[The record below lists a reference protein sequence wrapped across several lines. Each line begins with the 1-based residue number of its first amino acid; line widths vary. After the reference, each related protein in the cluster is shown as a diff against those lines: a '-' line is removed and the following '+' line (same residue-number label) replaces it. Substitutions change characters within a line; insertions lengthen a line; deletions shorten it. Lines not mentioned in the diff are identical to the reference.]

1 MCTAATG
8 AAAPDRAV
16 QACVAMM
23 SGLPRPGPPYGPMPS
38 VDGHCVPGRMNERLK
53 PAASTPGSDPTRTVA
68 FDVLVAVLER
78 RRPLEDALDAADPA
92 GSGVSSRDRAAAHRL
107 AAAVLRRMGTL
118 DAALEPFLAKAPPP
132 RVRLALLMGAAQL
145 LLLDTPPH
153 AAVGTTV
160 SLLRTRGLAP
170 FAGLANAVLRRLA
183 TAGTA
188 AVLAP
193 LDGPRLDV
201 PAWLWSSWGSAAR
214 QIGEA
219 LVREAPLDLSLAPG
233 AAVPEG
239 GIVLPTASV
248 RFPAGTSVLGLPG
261 YDDGAFWVQDAAAA
275 LPARLLAPRAGERI
289 ADLCAAPGGKTAQL
303 AAAGAR
309 VVAVERD
316 ERRMVRLRRNL
327 LRLRLEVDLVA
338 SDATTWTP
346 PALFDAVLLDAPC
359 SATGTVRRHP
369 DVLRLKR
376 ASDIAALAEGQDR
389 LIAAAVRMLRPGGRM
404 VYAVCSLQP
413 EEGRLRAE
421 AAIRLGLRPD
431 PFTAEE
437 LAALPDARTPEGW
450 LRTHPG
456 LWPELGGMD
465 GFFAAR
471 FVRA

>member
-1 MCTAATG
+1 MNRRLSPG
-8 AAAPDRAV
+8 ASPARD
-16 QACVAMM
+16 
-23 SGLPRPGPPYGPMPS
+23 PGP
-38 VDGHCVPGRMNERLK
+38 
-53 PAASTPGSDPTRTVA
+53 DPTRTIA

-78 RRPLEDALDAADPA
+78 RRPLDDALDGADPA
-92 GSGVSSRDRAAAHRL
+92 GSGILPRDRAAAHRL

-118 DAALEPFLAKAPPP
+118 DAVIEPFLARAPPP
-132 RVRLALLMGAAQL
+132 RVRLALLMGTAQL
-145 LLLDTPPH
+145 LFLDTPPH

-170 FAGLANAVLRRLA
+170 FAGLANAVLRRVA
-183 TAGTA
+183 AAGS
-188 AVLAP
+188 AVLEG

-201 PAWLWSSWGSAAR
+201 PAWLWSSWGGSAR

-233 AAVPEG
+233 AAAPAG
-239 GIVLPTASV
+239 GILLPTGSV
-248 RFPAGTSVLGLPG
+248 RFPAGTSVSRLSG
-261 YDDGAFWVQDAAAA
+261 YDDGAFWVQDAAAC
-275 LPARLLAPRAGERI
+275 LPARLLAPLAGERI

-303 AAAGAR
+303 AAAGAH

-316 ERRMVRLRRNL
+316 ERRLLRLRRNL
-327 LRLRLEVDLVA
+327 LRLRLEVETVKA
-338 SDATTWTP
+338 DAITWSP
-346 PALFDAVLLDAPC
+346 PSPLDAVLLDAPC

-376 ASDIAALAEGQDR
+376 ASDIAALTEGQDR
-389 LIAAAVRMLRPGGRM
+389 LIAAAARMLRPGGRM

-413 EEGRLRAE
+413 EEGPLRARS
-421 AAIRLGLRPD
+421 AIRLGLRPD

-437 LAALPDARTPEGW
+437 LAALPEARTEEGW

-456 LWPELGGMD
+456 LWPEFGGMD